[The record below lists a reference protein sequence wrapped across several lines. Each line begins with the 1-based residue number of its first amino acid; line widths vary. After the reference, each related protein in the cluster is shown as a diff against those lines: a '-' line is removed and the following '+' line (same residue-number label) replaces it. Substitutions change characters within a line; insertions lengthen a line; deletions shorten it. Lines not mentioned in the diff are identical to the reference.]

1 MVATTD
7 RPRAFLVG
15 TAAQISWGLRIR
27 ARLLPELE
35 ALRDS
40 SAERLRG
47 GRLSP
52 RVAEGLILAIE
63 GAALVAAERRASW
76 WIDHRG
82 SRPELLLGEHAAGT
96 DSDRCA
102 TCRGR
107 QARAATRRAG
117 R

>member
-1 MVATTD
+1 MAATTD

-15 TAAQISWGLRIR
+15 AAAPISWALRIR

-76 WIDHRG
+76 WIEHRG
-82 SRPELLLGEHAAGT
+82 TRPELLLGEHAEGS
-96 DSDRCA
+96 DSERCA
-102 TCRGR
+102 TCRGAR
-107 QARAATRRAG
+107 VRAARRAG